1 MLYQLIYIS
10 ESAGKIERTVVQDI
24 LSVAQA
30 NNAALGITGVLMATD
45 RHFMQLLEGSKEAVL
60 ALCERIEMDERHQNL
75 RVLLE
80 QPVSERAFPDW
91 SMAIVEQTP
100 TDIKRLLRENEN
112 REFTEVADTIAHSQ
126 LWIAD
131 FINECQRQAFDRLR
145 PC

>member
-10 ESAGKIERTVVQDI
+10 EAVDKIERALVQDI

-30 NNAALGITGVLMATD
+30 NNIALGITGVLLATD
-45 RHFMQLLEGSKEAVL
+45 RHFMQLLEGPKEAVL
-60 ALCERIEMDERHQNL
+60 ALCERIEMDQRHQNL

-80 QPVSERAFPDW
+80 QPVSDRAFPDW

-100 TDIKRLLRENEN
+100 PDIKRLLRENEN
-112 REFTEVADTIAHSQ
+112 REFTEIADTIAHSQ

-131 FINECQRQAFDRLR
+131 FINECQHQAFDRLR